1 MSPLKLYIKF
11 FILISKQKDDR
22 NLPHHSSSFLY
33 YKHFIVCISGT
44 HSWTWT
50 KALIDT
56 AYKAAARN
64 QLSYIRIL
72 AVLPEFESGITD

>member
-11 FILISKQKDDR
+11 FILISKQKDGG
-22 NLPHHSSSFLY
+22 NLPHHSLSFLY
-33 YKHFIVCISGT
+33 YKHLIVCISGAYT
-44 HSWTWT
+44 WTWT

-72 AVLPEFESGITD
+72 AVLSVLESGITD